1 MSADHAARARRFR
14 SRPQSRRLVSS
25 ARTTDPDPS
34 SHTRTRAPEVT
45 PASSDRCSLRL
56 AGYEDVNAWQLAR
69 EAAMR
74 VNVGRGGSIVPPLQ
88 APQPSTWARSRSSL
102 ARGAKAD
109 HRALGVIN
117 R

>member
-1 MSADHAARARRFR
+1 MPPAPGASAHGRKAAACCHRHG
-14 SRPQSRRLVSS
+14 RPIL
-25 ARTTDPDPS
+25 TPS